1 MENVLEEEFAN
12 ENDSKRSYKLFWRRE
27 KSSEGERYKGN

>member
-1 MENVLEEEFAN
+1 MENVLEEDFSN

-27 KSSEGERYKGN
+27 KSSECERYKGN